1 MYKFE
6 KLPRGIQT
14 AIVNRY
20 TLTNGDLEETVK
32 LITELGL
39 KRNWLTPAE
48 FDGVTAAVISVL
60 IIRHQIAADT
70 AGEYIIDYV
79 KYKLD
84 AYKRGDKG
92 ARGDIV
98 EPIVRC
104 LKTHVFQARHFHV
117 NSAMQ
122 SDINSK
128 DGRIE
133 VGHNGKALVNGVYTN
148 GQFNC
153 DWFVYG
159 ILTDADFDDLL
170 ARYSSGDIVK
180 ASREI
185 IGEKLHVFTP
195 EQAATMLAISYTE
208 STDRDAHWR
217 IRPEVSKTKEALHQ
231 VPTLN
236 EWLEGLRG

>member
-6 KLPRGIQT
+6 KLTRGMQT

-20 TLTNGDLEETVK
+20 TLTNGDLEKTVK
-32 LITELGL
+32 LVTDLGI
-39 KRNWLTPAE
+39 KRGWLTPADW
-48 FDGVTAAVISVL
+48 DGVTAAVISVL
-60 IIRHQIAADT
+60 IVKHQIAADT
-70 AGEYIIDYV
+70 AGEYIVDYV
-79 KYKLD
+79 KFKLD

-104 LKTHVFQARHFHV
+104 LKTRVFQARHFHV
-117 NSAMQ
+117 NTAMQ
-122 SDINSK
+122 ADINSK

-148 GQFNC
+148 GKFNC
-153 DWFVYG
+153 EWFVYG
-159 ILTDADFDDLL
+159 IVTDQDFDDLL
-170 ARYSSGDIVK
+170 ARYSSGDLVK

-185 IGEKLHVFTP
+185 LGEKLHVFTP
-195 EQAATMLAISYTE
+195 EQAATMLAISYAET
-208 STDRDAHWR
+208 TDRDGHWR
-217 IRPEVSKTKEALHQ
+217 IRPEVTKTKEALTQ